1 MMIRY
6 FLYYMLM
13 AGIVWDGNPNGALR
27 AIKEIEK
34 SKQIIEG
41 KKDEI
46 WQISRAIRVAPK

>member
-1 MMIRY
+1 MMVRY

-34 SKQIIEG
+34 AKQIIEG

-46 WQISRAIRVAPK
+46 